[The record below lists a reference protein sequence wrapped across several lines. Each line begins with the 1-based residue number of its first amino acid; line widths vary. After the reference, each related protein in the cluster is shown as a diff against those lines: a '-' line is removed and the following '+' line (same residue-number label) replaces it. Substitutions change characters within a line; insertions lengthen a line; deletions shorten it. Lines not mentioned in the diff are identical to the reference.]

1 MKYTNKII
9 DMIGDIPIKIFIESI
24 KTSCYYLNPK
34 LSLIF
39 VIKGEVLIKQEDK
52 EYKLTEEDVI
62 LINPNIMY
70 SIDSSST
77 NQIYILEIDCKYFGN
92 LYNNFT
98 DLRFEL
104 NSLNINEANIEEYK
118 NIKSVMIKL
127 LEVCINKENG
137 YLLIA
142 KQLIMELIV
151 LLINKFT
158 VDEIEST
165 LSINHDN
172 ERVNSIIKFVLT
184 HYKEKISLQDISQY
198 MHLNSQYISR
208 YFSKQMGIP
217 LNAFISN
224 LRLEESIKDLILSD
238 KKITFIALENGFPN
252 LKSYFKAFKEIYGMT
267 PSKYRNIYL
276 NEIRESS
283 LELDFSKFKLEKIPN
298 YENDKLRLLP
308 EKKQSYVIDLNSSVE
323 VFDKSWKRILA
334 FGRAVEGMREELRNQ
349 LRLVQKDI
357 GFEYVR
363 FHGILSDEMRVYSE
377 DDQGNSEYNFTYVD
391 ELIDFLLEIKL
402 KPFIELGYMPDQLA
416 AEKKYIFAWKAN
428 ISFPKSMRRWNKF
441 IRSFVKHLIERY
453 GTNEVE
459 KWYFQICDQWNYF
472 NTEDQN
478 YFEFFKET
486 YGSVKQVEAKLR
498 VGGTFDLQLL
508 DKYVCYLKDEKVALD
523 FIAVRTYSLVPN
535 GKSDSLELINR
546 FGKVSDNE
554 LILQNSIDY
563 CSYAD
568 ESFISEQIDKFID
581 IIDKHKLDI
590 KEFFVTEWN
599 TTPSQKDLL
608 HDTCFKASF
617 FVKNIV
623 DNFNK
628 VNGIAYWSFS
638 DIFEETKAS
647 NNIFHG
653 GLGFIT
659 NNGIKKPIYYAYQF
673 MNRLG
678 NNILRK
684 ESDFIATKN
693 TNNSIQI
700 LAFNYCHFI
709 DDRKQCHSKD
719 ITLKDR
725 YHVFNEKS
733 KNISF
738 ILKGL
743 SGEVVVKMYRINKE
757 NGSAYDEWLRIG
769 APKFMDLDELN
780 YIKNRSI
787 FEYRMKNSDIN
798 GDFIINEKLEPH
810 EVMLIEIVPIK
821 HNH

>member
-1 MKYTNKII
+1 MRYTNEII
-9 DMIGDIPIKIFIESI
+9 DTIGEIPVKLYIESI
-24 KTSCYYLNPK
+24 KTSSYYLNPK
-34 LSLIF
+34 LILIF
-39 VIKGEVLIKQEDK
+39 VIKGEVLIKQGDK
-52 EYKLTEEDVI
+52 GYKLREEDII

-77 NQIYILEIDCKYFGN
+77 NQIYILEIDSKYFNN
-92 LYNNFT
+92 LYSNFS
-98 DLRFEL
+98 DLILEV
-104 NSLNINEANIEEYK
+104 NSLNIDEVNMQDYK
-118 NIKSVMIKL
+118 NIKGIIIKL
-127 LEVCINKENG
+127 LEVCLNKQNG
-137 YLLIA
+137 YLLLA
-142 KQLIMELIV
+142 KHLIMELIV

-158 VDEIEST
+158 VDKIENT
-165 LSINHDN
+165 FSINHDD
-172 ERVNSIIKFVLT
+172 ERINSIIKFVLT

-224 LRLEESIKDLILSD
+224 VRLEESIKDLVLSD

-276 NEIRESS
+276 NEIKENL
-283 LELDFSKFKLEKIPN
+283 LELDFSKFNLQNISN
-298 YENDKLRLLP
+298 NENDKLRLLP
-308 EKKQSYVIDLNSSVE
+308 EKKQSYVIDLNSSVSTL
-323 VFDKSWKRILA
+323 DKSWKKILA
-334 FGRAVEGMREELRNQ
+334 FGRAAEGMREELRNQ

-357 GFEYVR
+357 SFEYVR

-377 DDQGNSEYNFTYVD
+377 DDQGNSEYNFTYID

-428 ISFPKSMRRWNKF
+428 ISFPKSIKKWNKL

-453 GTNEVE
+453 SINEVE
-459 KWYFQICDQWNYF
+459 KWYFQICDQWSYF
-472 NTEDQN
+472 NTEDQK

-486 YGSVKQVEAKLR
+486 YSSVKQVEAKLR

-508 DKYVCYLKDEKVALD
+508 DKYSCYLKDERIALD
-523 FIAVRTYSLVPN
+523 FIAVRTYSLLPI
-535 GKSDSLELINR
+535 GKSDSLELINK

-554 LILQNSIDY
+554 LILQNSLDY
-563 CSYAD
+563 CFYAN
-568 ESFISEQIDKFID
+568 ERFISEYIDNFVNKIDKY
-581 IIDKHKLDI
+581 KLDI

-617 FVKNIV
+617 FVKDIV
-623 DNFNK
+623 ANFNK
-628 VNGIAYWSFS
+628 VDGMAYWSFS

-659 NNGIKKPIYYAYQF
+659 NNGIKKPIYYAYQL

-678 NNILRK
+678 NSIIRK
-684 ESDFIATKN
+684 ENDFIATKN
-693 TNNSIQI
+693 INNSIQI
-700 LAFNYCHFI
+700 LTFNYCHFI
-709 DDRKQCHSKD
+709 DDKKQCHSKD
-719 ITLKDR
+719 ITLKNR
-725 YHVFNEKS
+725 YHVFDEKS

-738 ILKGL
+738 VLKGL
-743 SGEVVVKMYRINKE
+743 SGEVVVKIYRINKE

-769 APKFMDLDELN
+769 APKSMETDELN
-780 YIKNRSI
+780 YIKNKSI
-787 FEYRMKNSDIN
+787 FGYRMKSIDIN
-798 GDFIINEKLEPH
+798 GDLIINEKMEPH
-810 EVMLIEIVPIK
+810 EVMLIEIIPVK
-821 HNH
+821 NS